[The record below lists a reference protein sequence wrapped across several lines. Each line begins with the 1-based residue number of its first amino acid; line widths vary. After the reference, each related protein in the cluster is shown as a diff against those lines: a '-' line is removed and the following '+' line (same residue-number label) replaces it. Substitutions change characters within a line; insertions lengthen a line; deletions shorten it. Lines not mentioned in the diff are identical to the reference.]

1 MTITKPQPALPTT
14 AAEHWTYTRYLRE
27 TVESEYFSVI
37 GGERLMS
44 PSPNRWH
51 QTALINLATQL
62 KEFAKRNQLGT
73 VLVAPF
79 DVYFSEDEFVQPD
92 LLFVAKEHVERL
104 TDNGVKGAPDL
115 VVEIVSPGSARTD
128 RLTKRNLYAKHGVS
142 EHWII
147 SPNERTIEVLSL
159 KEGNYES
166 VGLYEGDEAIKSPL
180 LPGLLI
186 VSNPLFDE

>member
-1 MTITKPQPALPTT
+1 
-14 AAEHWTYTRYLRE
+14 
-27 TVESEYFSVI
+27 
-37 GGERLMS
+37 MS
-44 PSPNRWH
+44 PSPNRRH

-147 SPNERTIEVLSL
+147 SPNERTMEVLSL